1 LRVPQTSY
9 GRTALHQRGGALLT
23 IGTVPIDV
31 VGRLADLDAYLRA
44 TTRNFGGFVSA
55 L

>member
-1 LRVPQTSY
+1 MASQRADQL
-9 GRTALHQRGGALLT
+9 LHQRGEALLT

-31 VGRLADLDAYLRA
+31 VRRLADLDDSLQA